1 MQDQWDNRLNC
12 KPITYTMVVVVMVV
26 VVIVVV
32 VMVAVVVV
40 VTVAEEMSVGII
52 QNVTRHYL
60 IQVEVLIYKPTFLPT
75 APVSKKSVQVAGKSL

>member
-12 KPITYTMVVVVMVV
+12 KPITYTMVVVVV
-26 VVIVVV
+26 VVV

-52 QNVTRHYL
+52 QNVT
-60 IQVEVLIYKPTFLPT
+60 
-75 APVSKKSVQVAGKSL
+75 